1 MVPLNSQFVC
11 GLISNI
17 LTELLDLT
25 WLIWTLRKCVVD
37 SHIYSPN
44 YWLQHGWFG
53 LSGSA
58 WFRFKSTHQIA
69 DSGTIDL
76 DSQRVRGW
84 LSNLLTKLL
93 TPTWLTRTLRKCAI
107 LSRIYSPNCWL
118 WHGCFG
124 PSGCMWLT
132 LKSTYRIDLDIVDL
146 ESQAVRGWPSNL
158 VLTELLTQHDWFGLS
173 DCRWSNLESTHRIAD
188 SNMVDLVSQDVRCF
202 VSNLVTEL
210 LTPTWLIGL
219 SAGAWLNR
227 ESTDWI
233 TDPDMIG
240 LDSQIVRGRIL
251 NLPIKLLTLT
261 WLIWTLSKCAVSSEI
276 YWPDCWP
283 WHGWYGL
290 SGSA

>member
-69 DSGTIDL
+69 DSGTIA
-76 DSQRVRGW
+76 QRVRGW

-188 SNMVDLVSQDVRCF
+188 SNMVDLGSQDVRCF

-210 LTPTWLIGL
+210 LTP
-219 SAGAWLNR
+219 R
-227 ESTDWI
+227 
-233 TDPDMIG
+233 
-240 LDSQIVRGRIL
+240 
-251 NLPIKLLTLT
+251 
-261 WLIWTLSKCAVSSEI
+261 WLIWTLSGCVVESWI
-276 YWPDCWP
+276 CWLNYWPG
-283 WHGWYGL
+283 HGWFGL
-290 SGSA
+290 SDCA